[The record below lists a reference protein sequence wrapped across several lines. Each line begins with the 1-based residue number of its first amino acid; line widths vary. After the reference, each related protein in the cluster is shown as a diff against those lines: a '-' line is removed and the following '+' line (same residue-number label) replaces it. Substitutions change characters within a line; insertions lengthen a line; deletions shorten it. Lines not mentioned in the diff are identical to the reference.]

1 MSEYNSDLV
10 KKTFFW
16 IKKIR
21 IKRNYTMP
29 T

>member
-10 KKTFFW
+10 KKTFFGL
-16 IKKIR
+16 KKIR